1 MTTDETDFKVTKLRF
16 LFGPT
21 LALKETRAVSKND
34 NKERALTTPK
44 QPNLVILHKYD
55 SIPTVIGRMYQNGT
69 HFVDI
74 IFGWVFHFGY
84 LFALK
89 SNIHH

>member
-21 LALKETRAVSKND
+21 LALIETRA
-34 NKERALTTPK
+34 K